1 MAGMAGKGLI
11 VALAMV
17 ATPVLAEGG
26 ASPQTEKVDPLLSP
40 DASTRRAAI
49 DDFLTRPQAADPFAY
64 AMLTSALWGEG
75 RRLQAAFWFYVFQ
88 VRTRPWADA
97 DRRGDGAAALRASL
111 NDGLGQEINGWLGS
125 DLNAWREVATRAMS
139 YEARLPLPAD
149 RPDGV
154 DAAAWTAAVDK
165 ARRDYRA
172 GYEKTLGAM
181 TAEEV
186 ARGRRENG
194 LPVGPLK
201 DPGPP
206 LPVGWR

>member
-1 MAGMAGKGLI
+1 MAGLARKGLI
-11 VALAMV
+11 VALAI
-17 ATPVLAEGG
+17 ATPPAMAAGVA
-26 ASPQTEKVDPLLSP
+26 APQAEKVDPLLSP
-40 DASTRRAAI
+40 DARTRRSAI
-49 DDFLTRPQAADPFAY
+49 DAFLARPEAADPFAY

-97 DRRGDGAAALRASL
+97 DKQGDGAAALRASL

-125 DLNAWREVATRAMS
+125 DLDAWREVATRAMS
-139 YEARLPLPAD
+139 YEARLPLPSA

-154 DAAAWTAAVDK
+154 EAGRWPAMVDK
-165 ARRDYRA
+165 VRREYRQ

-181 TAEEV
+181 TAEDL
-186 ARGRRENG
+186 AAGRRENG

-201 DPGPP
+201 DAGPP
-206 LPVGWR
+206 LPADWR